1 VREKGIGVTHSSI
14 KVLPE
19 ALLES
24 LGHGLFNLPDAHQI
38 EVLTELDSVNQ
49 FEAIR
54 TLLQRDL
61 SWSARLLSELFRL
74 KESAWTLSLWLALK
88 TDPALDQGKL
98 KQMLKKKKQGQSSLW
113 EALEQLSQHTSPREP
128 ATPEFKYLARA
139 LANTVQDYRETQVG
153 QNLMDVSMHLPL
165 QTRQQLWETLNPAEL
180 YLLAV
185 YLPNDVQR
193 QQYWLDL
200 PLHQLVGVLHEMK
213 RAERIQLL
221 DYLLRHGE
229 MPPFE
234 AALKGLYHMPDGIS
248 EFSDTRPVS
257 EQGETLKRLFQKRPE
272 LKSMS
277 PELLAHAV
285 YILSEEDQ
293 DRCISSLFKR
303 GELSKTQVLAIDAR
317 FRALL
322 GSQEPQTPGAGLKHL
337 IERMHNHEGLW
348 SLSRST
354 SRSSTIL
361 DELERLGLLDLKTVC
376 EKAAI

>member
-1 VREKGIGVTHSSI
+1 MSHPTI

-38 EVLTELDSVNQ
+38 EVLTELDSLTQ
-49 FEAIR
+49 FQAIR

-61 SWSARLLSELFRL
+61 SWAALLLSELFRL
-74 KESAWTLSLWLALK
+74 KESPWLLSLWQALR
-88 TDPALDQGKL
+88 TDPALNQA
-98 KQMLKKKKQGQSSLW
+98 QLKKMLQKKRQGRSSLW
-113 EALEQLSQHTSPREP
+113 EALEQLEQHTQPQQ
-128 ATPEFKYLARA
+128 AKLPEFKYLAQA

-165 QTRQQLWETLNPAEL
+165 ETRQKLWETLNPPEL
-180 YLLAV
+180 YLLAF
-185 YLPNDVQR
+185 YLPDDAQR

-200 PLHQLVGVLHEMK
+200 PLHQLEGVLHEMK
-213 RAERIQLL
+213 RPERIQLL
-221 DYLLRHGE
+221 EYLLRHGE

-257 EQGETLKRLFQKRPE
+257 EQGETLKRLFQKRPA
-272 LKSMS
+272 LKNMS

-285 YILSEEDQ
+285 YILIEEDQ

-303 GELSKTQVLAIDAR
+303 GELNTTQVLAIDTR
-317 FRALL
+317 FREDLQTQDA
-322 GSQEPQTPGAGLKHL
+322 QTPGAGLKHL
-337 IERMHNHEGLW
+337 IERIHNHEGLW

-354 SRSSTIL
+354 SRSGAIL
-361 DELERLGLLDLKTVC
+361 DELERLNLQDLKTVC
-376 EKAAI
+376 EGAAI